1 LKSKSIETQEEG
13 ASPKHSMSITISKTS
28 TMSSASTGVHALYR
42 SEVLNFLRVNGA
54 QQLIEAW
61 EVNAE
66 KIKKHIDTMTV
77 PQLKRKRKKAVAAK
91 RKSGIK
97 KPRTAY
103 SWFIQEQRPL
113 AKALCIKR
121 ATELGPDLKPC
132 SCKKNDTC
140 LCSKEQRDASQSPQ
154 NIMTV
159 AAAAWSEVKQN
170 PEAFAKYK
178 AMADNDRLRWQT
190 ETTEAQALAT
200 GNAPRTSAPKPGPDT
215 AGPDTAGA
223 KPPVAKPAANFSA
236 QEKEKAHLILSDIV
250 SRGGQINC
258 RDVEKEL
265 EKRMGYERRAL
276 KPHRKWLVATVK
288 QLIND
293 ENEESD

>member
-1 LKSKSIETQEEG
+1 
-13 ASPKHSMSITISKTS
+13 
-28 TMSSASTGVHALYR
+28 MSSASTESTTGVHALYR
-42 SEVLNFLRVNGA
+42 SEVLNFLRANGA

-77 PQLKRKRKKAVAAK
+77 PKLKRKRKKIKTGPAK
-91 RKSGIK
+91 KKLGIK

-178 AMADNDRLRWQT
+178 AKADNDRLRWQT
-190 ETTEAQALAT
+190 ETTEAQAMVEEALATLNDT
-200 GNAPRTSAPKPGPDT
+200 GNAPGPPRTSAPQP
-215 AGPDTAGA
+215 GPDTAGA
-223 KPPVAKPAANFSA
+223 KPVAKSVANFSD

-250 SRGGQINC
+250 GRGGQINC

-265 EKRMGYERRAL
+265 EKRMGYGRRAL